1 MGNKFRFA
9 IGADH
14 PAAELEVVV
23 EEEGAKSFA
32 SLDGEGGE
40 GAVFGVELEHAAEID
55 VADDVDVVDE
65 KGLVHLIGI
74 ATFGVAAAG
83 IFEEK
88 PGGFFQAAAGVQQNV
103 FAGNFYAHAEVF
115 FGFQIVDDLIG
126 EVMDVD
132 DDFGY
137 AEGAQAGESDF
148 EKCAAGEF
156 DEGLGAIVG
165 ERTEA
170 RAEAGGED
178 HGFHWSRPQKF
189 KGIRIN
195 TEGAED
201 AESTEKN

>member
-1 MGNKFRFA
+1 M
-9 IGADH
+9 
-14 PAAELEVVV
+14 V
-23 EEEGAKSFA
+23 
-32 SLDGEGGE
+32 
-40 GAVFGVELEHAAEID
+40 
-55 VADDVDVVDE
+55 
-65 KGLVHLIGI
+65 
-74 ATFGVAAAG
+74 
-83 IFEEK
+83 
-88 PGGFFQAAAGVQQNV
+88 
-103 FAGNFYAHAEVF
+103 
-115 FGFQIVDDLIG
+115 
-126 EVMDVD
+126 DVD